1 MDRTR
6 ILAAPQAEAE
16 LVVPIRAQDQGV
28 VSMVEKR
35 PSDPAPGQSKCAGY
49 PRRSGAIPELDE
61 GIIRPTRDPPPG
73 RAGDWAEALLLGRIA
88 TGSPRA

>member
-28 VSMVEKR
+28 VSMVEN
-35 PSDPAPGQSKCAGY
+35 
-49 PRRSGAIPELDE
+49 
-61 GIIRPTRDPPPG
+61 
-73 RAGDWAEALLLGRIA
+73 WAEALLLGRIA